1 MSETTATEP
10 LLWGG
15 RYEQL
20 DSDEQ
25 GIVTVRDHQPWRKC
39 WQCGATDNYQGDAF
53 CANCGARLE
62 PRDYRGMLT
71 ANNQPNPLVL
81 LRDLPRD
88 SDPRLHMLPTI
99 ADELPLGN
107 DTLVLLLTTD
117 ATQLP
122 SDREEPLP
130 LLVAL
135 QLGEQLADM
144 LAALHAAQV
153 VMGVLTPDMVGLT
166 PTHQPAVIGVPYAL
180 HRVGTDDHA
189 ARHEDVQNLA
199 ELLEALTGTGRTTRR
214 LSDEAAADDD
224 DRTREMLP
232 SLAML
237 LSDTRTGTV
246 RDAATFAARL
256 HTLLAEQTKLRPL
269 RQHIGAISD
278 TGRVRDHNEDS
289 LLVVNLALDS
299 TGTMCNG
306 GVYVVADGMGGHA
319 AGEIASYLAVRN
331 AAEHMLAAALTDLLA
346 PNRPYNQ
353 TPVDA
358 LMHGAVGY
366 ANEAVRNESLN
377 RGNDMG
383 TTLTLALVVGDRAT
397 IANVGDSRTYLLRAG
412 KLQRITR
419 DHSLVMR
426 LVELGQ
432 LREEDIY
439 THPQRNAVLRSLGDH
454 GTLDADIYHARLQ
467 PGDALLLCSDG
478 LWEMVRDP
486 RMQELILRITDPQQ
500 ACEAMVAAAN
510 EAGGEDNITAV
521 LVRLTAMDE
530 PLPGAAGA

>member
-10 LLWGG
+10 LLWGE

-25 GIVTVRDHQPWRKC
+25 GVVTVRDHQPWRRC
-39 WQCGATDNYQGDAF
+39 WQCGTTENYQGDAF
-53 CANCGARLE
+53 CADCGARLE

-71 ANNQPNPLVL
+71 ANSQANPLL
-81 LRDLPRD
+81 LLGELPYDR
-88 SDPRLHMLPTI
+88 DPRLHMLPTI
-99 ADELPLGN
+99 ADQLPLGN
-107 DTLVLLLTTD
+107 DTLVLLRTTD
-117 ATQLP
+117 ASPLP
-122 SDREEPLP
+122 GTDEEPLP
-130 LLVAL
+130 LLTAL
-135 QLGEQLADM
+135 HLGEQLADM
-144 LAALHAAQV
+144 LAALHAEQV
-153 VMGVLTPDMVGLT
+153 VLGVLTTDMVGLT
-166 PTHQPAVIGVPYAL
+166 PAHQPAVIGVPYAL
-180 HRVGTDDHA
+180 HRVGSDDHA
-189 ARHEDVQNLA
+189 ARYEDVQNLA

-214 LSDEAAADDD
+214 LSDDTAAEDE
-224 DRTREMLP
+224 RTREMLP
-232 SLAML
+232 SLTTL

-246 RDAATFAARL
+246 RDAASFAARL
-256 HTLLAEQTKLRPL
+256 HALLAEQTALRPL
-269 RQHIGAISD
+269 RQHIGALSD

-289 LLVVNLALDS
+289 LLVVNLTLDS
-299 TGTMCNG
+299 TGTTRNG
-306 GVYVVADGMGGHA
+306 GVYLVADGMGGHA
-319 AGEIASYLAVRN
+319 AGEVASYLAVRS

-346 PNRPYNQ
+346 PNREYNQ
-353 TPVDA
+353 NPVDA
-358 LMHGAVGY
+358 LLHGAIGY
-366 ANEAVRNESLN
+366 ANDAVRNESLN

-383 TTLTLALVVGDRAT
+383 TTLTMALVVGDRAT
-397 IANVGDSRTYLLRAG
+397 IANVGDSRTYLLHEG
-412 KLQRITR
+412 KLRRITK

-454 GTLDADIYHARLQ
+454 GTLDADIYHVRLQ

-486 RMQELILRITDPQQ
+486 LMEELIMRIEDPQQ

-530 PLPGAAGA
+530 PQAGTASA